1 LKDELLV
8 PTEAIATAEVGGFAA
23 LGVFGLLVWLVG
35 NLSSQEA
42 EKE

>member
-1 LKDELLV
+1 LQDQLLV
-8 PTEAIATAEVGGFAA
+8 PTEAITTAD
-23 LGVFGLLVWLVG
+23 LGPVAVLGTFGLLAWLVG